1 VSTVATVA
9 AIALGIAFVVAGG
22 SKLAAGRAWPEQAR
36 ALGAP
41 MVVVPF
47 VPWIELA
54 VGALLVVR
62 LGGWVPAAI
71 AIAMLVVFTALL
83 VLRLAQGRRP
93 PCACFGTWSAKPL
106 GPGQLARNGALLG
119 LGVLALFA

>member
-1 VSTVATVA
+1 MSLVADVA

-22 SKLAAGRAWPEQAR
+22 SKLAAGRAWPAQAR
-36 ALGAP
+36 ELGAP

-54 VGALLVVR
+54 VGALLIVR
-62 LGGWVPAAI
+62 IGGWIPAAV
-71 AIAMLVVFTALL
+71 AIGMLVAFTALL
-83 VLRLAQGRRP
+83 ALRLAQGRRP

-106 GPGQLARNGALLG
+106 GPSHLIRNAVLLG

>member
-36 ALGAP
+36 ELGAP
-41 MVVVPF
+41 MVAVPF

-71 AIAMLVVFTALL
+71 AIGMLVVFTALL
-83 VLRLAQGRRP
+83 ALRLAQGRRP

-106 GPGQLARNGALLG
+106 GPGHLARNGALLG